1 MGSPDCLFNQI
12 EYNRE
17 ISMKYSLN
25 KLSNGLKV
33 LTVPISGL
41 ESVTV
46 TVWVKTGSRYEE
58 LKTNG
63 ISHFLE
69 HMVFKGS
76 KKRPT
81 AKAISEVVDS
91 IGGEFNA
98 ATSKD
103 WTNFYIKTRV
113 GNIETA
119 MDVLSDMVLNP
130 LLKSEEIEREKG
142 TIIQEIA
149 MYEDTPMM
157 HIGDVFEELVF
168 AGSPLGWD
176 TAGTPKTVKSIKKD
190 DFVRYRS
197 IHYHPDQMMV
207 SVVGGI
213 KEGEVGKLVQKY
225 FAGLTP
231 GVSSE
236 SQLFKPKQNKPQL
249 KLQTKKAEQAHL
261 IMGFMS
267 EGRNYEGRFAQSLLA
282 TILGGGMSSRMFIEV
297 RERRGLAYSIRTGV
311 DRYQEIGYLSTYAG
325 VDVNKADIAIGVMLN
340 EYQKIADGRSVITAY
355 EIKKAKEYL
364 KGHLALALEDTKDVT
379 AFFADQALFSKEIL
393 IPEEVYK
400 KIDNVKLKDILFE
413 AKKLFVPEKL
423 NLAIIGPFKNKEK
436 FVQLLK

>member
-1 MGSPDCLFNQI
+1 MQ
-12 EYNRE
+12 Y
-17 ISMKYSLN
+17 
-25 KLSNGLKV
+25 KLQKLPNGLRV
-33 LTVPISGL
+33 LTVPMQGL

-46 TVWVKTGSRYEE
+46 TVWVKTGSRSED
-58 LKTNG
+58 LKVNG

-76 KKRPT
+76 KKRPS
-81 AKAISEVVDS
+81 AKAISQVVDS

-113 GNIETA
+113 ASIETA

-130 LLKSEEIEREKG
+130 LLKSDEIEREKG
-142 TIIQEIA
+142 TIVQEIA

-157 HIGDVFEELVF
+157 HIGDVFEEGVF
-168 AGSPLGWD
+168 EGNPLGRD
-176 TAGTPKTVKSIKKD
+176 TAGTPKSVRGIKRN
-190 DFVRYRS
+190 DFLRYRS
-197 IHYHPDQMMV
+197 THYRPDEMMV
-207 SVVGGI
+207 SIVGGA
-213 KEGEVGKLVQKY
+213 KESKALELAKKY
-225 FAGLTP
+225 F
-231 GVSSE
+231 SSLKKS
-236 SQLFKPKQNKPQL
+236 SQKPFNIEKFATNQTAPAF

-261 IMGFMS
+261 ILGFMS

-297 RERRGLAYSIRTGV
+297 RERRGLAYSIRTGL

-325 VDVNKADIAIGVMLN
+325 VDVTKADLAIKVILG
-340 EYQKIADGRSVITAY
+340 EYYKILDSKFKIQASELV
-355 EIKKAKEYL
+355 KAKEYL

-379 AFFADQALFSKEIL
+379 SFFSDQALFANEIL
-393 IPEEVYK
+393 TPEEVYK
-400 KIDNVKLKDILFE
+400 KVDAVTIEDILFE
-413 AKKLFVPEKL
+413 AKKLFVPSKL
-423 NLAIIGPFKNKEK
+423 NLAIIGPFKDKEK

>member
-1 MGSPDCLFNQI
+1 MD
-12 EYNRE
+12 Y
-17 ISMKYSLN
+17 
-25 KLSNGLKV
+25 KLQTLSSGLRL
-33 LTVPISGL
+33 LTVPMPGL

-46 TVWVKTGSRYEE
+46 TVWVKTGSRFEE
-58 LKTNG
+58 AKVSG

-76 KKRPT
+76 KKRPS
-81 AKAISEVVDS
+81 AKAISEIVDS

-98 ATSKD
+98 GTSKD

-119 MDVLSDMVLNP
+119 MDVLADMVLNP
-130 LLKSEEIEREKG
+130 LLKPEEIEREKG

-157 HIGDVFEELVF
+157 HIGDVFEELAF
-168 AGSPLGWD
+168 AGNPLGWD
-176 TAGTPKTVKSIKKD
+176 TAGTQKTVKAIKRN
-190 DFVRYRS
+190 DFLRYRL

-213 KEGEVGKLVQKY
+213 TENISKKLTEKY
-225 FAGLTP
+225 FQNFQFP
-231 GVSSE
+231 NSKFQSN
-236 SQLFKPKQNKPQL
+236 SNFQNFKNKQAKSQL
-249 KLQTKKAEQAHL
+249 KLQTKKSEQAHL
-261 IMGFMS
+261 ILGFIS

-311 DRYQEIGYLSTYAG
+311 DRYQEVGYLSTYAG
-325 VDVNKADIAIGVMLN
+325 VSVDKAPEAVKIILEEQYKLAGGAKPIGKPEL
-340 EYQKIADGRSVITAY
+340 R
-355 EIKKAKEYL
+355 KAKEYL

-379 AFFADQALFSKEIL
+379 AFFADQALFAKEML
-393 IPEEVYK
+393 TPEEVYK
-400 KIDNVKLKDILFE
+400 KVDKVTIEDVLTE
-413 AKKLFVPEKL
+413 AKKLFVPAKL
-423 NLAIIGPFKNKEK
+423 NLAIIGPFTEKEK
-436 FVQLLK
+436 FVQLLR